1 MYKHVN
7 RQTLIY
13 NLFTIIKSLWKNGTE
28 LNIVSVTIGYV
39 SLLHLRFQ
47 VHQKLCLD
55 LIFFLNKRKV
65 FYLGVM
71 SRHLITGNTSSAL
84 IFRNST
90 VFGLIFYI
98 TEFDPNTGNQ
108 WILPSLSYS
117 YLVNILFIL
126 FNEHIH
132 LNSNRKREIELDRV
146 GHTTGLFLVTS
157 KGSRKR

>member
-1 MYKHVN
+1 MSFWYIQYITISKRIFTIFYMYKHVN

-90 VFGLIFYI
+90 VFGLIFLYYGI
-98 TEFDPNTGNQ
+98 
-108 WILPSLSYS
+108 
-117 YLVNILFIL
+117 
-126 FNEHIH
+126 
-132 LNSNRKREIELDRV
+132 
-146 GHTTGLFLVTS
+146 
-157 KGSRKR
+157 